1 MDGGRMPLPTR
12 PQRYRDPASLVFL
25 LRWKGR
31 LKSRSFWLTQ
41 RFDYLRR
48 DDDFQTKTKNNVC
61 LHFVDMKNVWVSY
74 SRGGDNLVSCP
85 SFVNPVGEG

>member
-12 PQRYRDPASLVFL
+12 PQRYCDPASLVFL

-74 SRGGDNLVSCP
+74 SRGKDNLVSFP